1 MGNQLKVILIVF
13 ISCLG
18 LASLEADDER
28 LFIGA
33 KVNGQ
38 LVRFA
43 LDTGTS
49 FPFVLFPEAA
59 QKLNLEITSRTTM
72 VSDDRINIP
81 LKETA
86 PQNVDFGCTNLNA
99 RLMVLEIPS
108 FLKPGVDGVL
118 GWQAFSN
125 NIVSLDCATHTLCLY
140 TGSTEELRDWTKG
153 RIHADGILT
162 LELPAK
168 DGHNVLIALDSGSD
182 DGVELNSGEW
192 RSWYISHA
200 GQPMTLDAYYSPMT
214 GLVVSK
220 EGWAKNISLG
230 TLTLTDVPVIPVDS
244 SQTALNS
251 SSQARYV
258 ATLGFM
264 ALKRLDIILD
274 GIHGVAYVRAK
285 KTPSL
290 PFEYNHL
297 GAVFVPHDLQSD
309 DLVAHV
315 IGNSPAYNAGIRD
328 GDILLKIGNLD
339 CTKWR
344 TDPNVL
350 PLSRFFTRPSGT
362 ALELSLKRNDKL
374 FKTTA
379 VLQNILPPDKPE
391 IK

>member
-1 MGNQLKVILIVF
+1 MGIQLRVILIAV

-18 LASLEADDER
+18 LASVEADDER
-28 LFIGA
+28 LFIDA

-38 LVRFA
+38 PVRFA
-43 LDTGTS
+43 LDTGMG
-49 FPFVLFPEAA
+49 FPFVLFPETA
-59 QKLNLEITSRTTM
+59 QKLNLEITSGTNT
-72 VSDDRINIP
+72 VSNGRVEIP

-86 PQNVDFGCTNLNA
+86 PQNVDFGCTNLNTP
-99 RLMVLEIPS
+99 LLVLEIPS
-108 FLKPGVDGVL
+108 FLRPGVDGAL
-118 GWQAFSN
+118 GWQALSN
-125 NIVSLDCATHTLCLY
+125 NIVSLDCATHTLSLY
-140 TGSTEELRDWTKG
+140 TGGTKELRDWTKC
-153 RIHADGILT
+153 RIHSDGILT
-162 LELPAK
+162 LELRAN
-168 DGHNVLIALDSGSD
+168 DGHNVLIALDSGSA

-192 RSWYISHA
+192 RDWYASHA
-200 GQPMTLDAYYSPMT
+200 GQPMTLDAYYTPMA

-220 EGWAKNISLG
+220 EGWARKISLG

-244 SQTALNS
+244 NQAALNS

-258 ATLGFM
+258 ATLGFI

-274 GIHGVAYVRAK
+274 GIHGVAYLRAK

-315 IGNSPAYNAGIRD
+315 IANSPAYDAGIRD
-328 GDILLKIGNLD
+328 GDILLKIGDLD
-339 CTKWR
+339 CTQWR

-362 ALELSLKRNDKL
+362 ALELSLKRDDKV

-379 VLQNILPPDKPE
+379 VLQNILPPDKN
-391 IK
+391 